1 MRAGALLLPV
11 LLAACPLPPPAA
23 PVLAWRLVEIDV
35 TGGRELVLDRD
46 EPPPPTARIEVRL
59 SRDWAAV
66 GEVVEADVW
75 IPDSAGARRIE
86 VRPGRPGVRLLGPAE
101 FEVTGTQVVRVRFTC
116 SIAGRGGIVVIVRD

>member
-1 MRAGALLLPV
+1 MARALLLPV
-11 LLAACPLPPPAA
+11 LLAACQATPPLPPPA
-23 PVLAWRLVEIDV
+23 AWRLVEIDV

-46 EPPPPTARIEVRL
+46 EPPPPATRIEVRL

-75 IPDSAGARRIE
+75 VPDSAGARRIE

-101 FEVTGTQVVRVRFTC
+101 FDVTGSQVVRVRFTC
-116 SIAGRGGIVVIVRD
+116 SIAGRGGIVVLVRD